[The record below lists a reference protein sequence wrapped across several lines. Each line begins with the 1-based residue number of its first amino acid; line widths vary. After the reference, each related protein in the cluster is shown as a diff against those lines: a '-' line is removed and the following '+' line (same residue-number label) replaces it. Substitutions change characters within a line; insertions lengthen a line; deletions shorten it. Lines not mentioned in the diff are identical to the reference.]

1 MKVYSWFK
9 YFFDIFFVI
18 IFSPLILL
26 LLIFFSVLLLIFDG
40 FPIFYVSERV
50 GKNYRI
56 FKMYKF
62 RTMKSNSIDLRNPDG
77 STYNSYN
84 DQRVTFIG
92 NIYRKFSIDEIPQ
105 LLNVLKGE
113 MSLVGP
119 RPDLPDQ
126 VIVYDNLK
134 LDKLRFI
141 LKPGITGYAQLKAR
155 NSVSLRDRNLLDNH
169 YYYNYSFILD
179 IKILFL
185 TIFKVLASKN
195 INKNVS

>member
-1 MKVYSWFK
+1 MKVYSGFK

-126 VIVYDNLK
+126 VIIYDNLK
-134 LDKLRFI
+134 LDKLRFL

>member
-126 VIVYDNLK
+126 VIIYDNLK
-134 LDKLRFI
+134 LDKLRFL